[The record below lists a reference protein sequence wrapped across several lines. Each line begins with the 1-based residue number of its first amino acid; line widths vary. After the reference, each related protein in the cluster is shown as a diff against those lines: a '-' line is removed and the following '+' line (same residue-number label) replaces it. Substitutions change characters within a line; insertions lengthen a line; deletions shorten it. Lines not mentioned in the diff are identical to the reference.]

1 MTFNPVPLQNIIGC
15 KKIIK
20 ENNPNAIDFGS
31 QI

>member
-1 MTFNPVPLQNIIGC
+1 MTFNPVAPQNIIEC

-20 ENNPNAIDFGS
+20 ENNPNAIEFGY

>member
-1 MTFNPVPLQNIIGC
+1 MTFNPVAPQNIIGC

-20 ENNPNAIDFGS
+20 ENNPNAIEFGY